1 MQMIAI
7 KNLKPHPRNDEF
19 FDDIDGQ
26 KWKDFIESVKRRS
39 IVEPIVVTQDLVIV
53 SGHQRVRAC
62 KELGIVEI
70 PCRVTHYEDVNEK
83 GFAKEDMILEDLIC
97 TNIMQRGVGNVNPVK
112 MAKCII
118 ELERIY
124 GIQKG
129 SNQHNVGSTS
139 QKDLA
144 NNIGITDEQLR
155 RYKKLAELIPELQN
169 LVEKDE
175 LKSTVA
181 YSILAKLPEEEQF
194 KVLNELKIKN
204 IEKPTQKETEILL
217 QKIREREDK
226 IKELSEQNDFMKKQ
240 VSERDELQNKIK
252 EIQKS
257 KRELEL
263 KLVEVKQSQ
272 KEYIY
277 IDKEIESKETLQKIK
292 ELEEKKKQIE
302 NERFEYSKKYLNVL
316 DELKDKQNMINQF
329 MGSSTNF
336 ELISSASEVTSKMMN
351 FLNEMAKYDYLSEV
365 FNEIP
370 DATRKEYVRS
380 INGIY
385 KWCKNILSVVKY
397 DDVID
402 INTRIIDIDI
412 QK

>member
-1 MQMIAI
+1 M
-7 KNLKPHPRNDEF
+7 
-19 FDDIDGQ
+19 
-26 KWKDFIESVKRRS
+26 
-39 IVEPIVVTQDLVIV
+39 
-53 SGHQRVRAC
+53 
-62 KELGIVEI
+62 
-70 PCRVTHYEDVNEK
+70 
-83 GFAKEDMILEDLIC
+83 
-97 TNIMQRGVGNVNPVK
+97 
-112 MAKCII
+112 
-118 ELERIY
+118 
-124 GIQKG
+124 
-129 SNQHNVGSTS
+129 GSTS